1 VTEQEQR
8 AEAQRTLAIYIA
20 AKNLGVTAAGLAE
33 AIEYV
38 KDVEADPWTDDE
50 FEAFQ

>member
-8 AEAQRTLAIYIA
+8 AEAQRTLAIEIA

-33 AIEYV
+33 AIDYV
-38 KDVEADPWTDDE
+38 EDVAADPWTDDE
-50 FEAFQ
+50 FEALQ